1 MTHPLLTIEN
11 LVVDFGSG
19 PGKTRAVDDI
29 TFTVNRGEIVAIVGE
44 SGSGKSVTSLS
55 LLQLLPKKETHF
67 PSGKLLFSK
76 DGSLPCD
83 LLGLSGTPL
92 RKIRGA
98 DIAMIFQE
106 PMTSLNPV
114 FTCGDQVMEAI
125 REHQK
130 YSRTQARERT
140 LDLFRLVK
148 LSDPERILSA
158 YPHEISGGQKQRVM
172 IAMAISANPALLIAD
187 EPTTALDATVQKS
200 ILELLANLQAQTNMG
215 LILITHDFGVVQEIA
230 HKVVVMYRGRILE
243 QNTTAEIFRNPVHPY
258 TKALLACRPILH
270 PKGTQLPVVSDFWQ
284 PGQENFQANLNE
296 PKPAIVQP
304 VSGKPLLKIE
314 DLKVWF
320 PAKKN
325 LLGKATA
332 FTRAVDGVDF
342 DVMQGET
349 LGIVG
354 ESGCGKTTL
363 GRTLLR
369 LVPATGGRVLHKGND
384 ILALPKKDLQE
395 LRKEFQIVF
404 QDPYASLNPRITIG
418 EAIQEAMQVHN
429 IGHSTKSRRE
439 KVVELLEKVNLQSDH
454 YNRYPH
460 AFSGGQRQ
468 RIGIARALA
477 IDPGIIVFDE
487 SVSSLDVSVQA
498 QVLNLI
504 NDLKREFG
512 FTALFISHDLG
523 VVRYISDRILV
534 MKSGLVEE
542 IGVAEK
548 VFNHPESAYTRKLL
562 DAISGNR
569 PGAL

>member
-1 MTHPLLTIEN
+1 MPQPLLTIEN
-11 LVVDFGSG
+11 LVVDFGTG

-76 DGSLPCD
+76 DGKIPFD
-83 LLGLSGTPL
+83 LLGLSGTEL
-92 RKIRGA
+92 RKIRGS
-98 DIAMIFQE
+98 DISMIFQE

-125 REHQK
+125 REKQK
-130 YSRTQARERT
+130 YSRAQSRERA

-148 LSDPERILSA
+148 LPDPERILSA

-215 LILITHDFGVVQEIA
+215 MILITHDFGVVQDIA
-230 HKVVVMYRGRILE
+230 HKVVVMYRGRIME
-243 QNTTAEIFRNPVHPY
+243 QNTTKEIFRNPVHPY

-270 PKGTQLPVVSDFWQ
+270 AKGTLLPVVSDFWQ
-284 PGQENFQANLNE
+284 PGQQNFQANLHE
-296 PKPAIVQP
+296 PKAAIVQP
-304 VSGKPLLKIE
+304 ISGKALLKIE

-325 LLGKATA
+325 LIGKATA

-342 DVMQGET
+342 EVMEGET

-363 GRTLLR
+363 GRALLR
-369 LVPATGGRVLHKGND
+369 LVPATSGRVWHNSHD
-384 ILALPKKDLQE
+384 ILALPKKNVQE

-404 QDPYASLNPRITIG
+404 QDPYASLNPRIKIG
-418 EAIQEAMQVHN
+418 EAIREAMQVHN
-429 IGHSTKSRRE
+429 IGHFERSMRE
-439 KVVELLEKVNLQSDH
+439 KVVELLEKVNLQADH

-468 RIGIARALA
+468 RIGIARALSV
-477 IDPGIIVFDE
+477 DPGFIVFDE
-487 SVSSLDVSVQA
+487 SVSALDVSVQA

-504 NDLKREFG
+504 NELKREFG
-512 FTALFISHDLG
+512 FTALFITHDLG

-534 MKSGLVEE
+534 MKSGMVEE
-542 IGVAEK
+542 IGAAES
-548 VFNHPESAYTRKLL
+548 VFNHPESTYTRKLL
-562 DAISGNR
+562 NAIPGNW
-569 PGAL
+569 PPKL